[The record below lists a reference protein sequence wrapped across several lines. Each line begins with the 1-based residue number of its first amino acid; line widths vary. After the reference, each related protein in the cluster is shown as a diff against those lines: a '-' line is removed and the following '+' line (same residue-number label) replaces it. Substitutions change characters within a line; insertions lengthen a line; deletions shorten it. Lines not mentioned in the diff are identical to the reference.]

1 MRSPADLGIPLPR
14 TRRDQRHYSC
24 SGGLFVTVNRSLG
37 VGCNAVSAPRAST
50 RRLAASRIRIY
61 AVRALL
67 PTHLSQ
73 PYRLVVWTVCRT
85 WRHSH
90 IDVTQDRR
98 NLFALLQAAIG
109 AAVQAGEHRFDRQEL
124 SVREREVR
132 QIRAASYQRSD
143 RLGARSLNADRRYTR
158 RTHPSQAGFANRAAT
173 AASVTRVVYR

>member
-1 MRSPADLGIPLPR
+1 MRSPADLGIPLQR

-98 NLFALLQAAIG
+98 NVFALLQAAIG

-124 SVREREVR
+124 RSESV
-132 QIRAASYQRSD
+132 RSD
-143 RLGARSLNADRRYTR
+143 RYERRHTNVQIGWVLGRPTR
-158 RTHPSQAGFANRAAT
+158 TVATHVEHILAKRDVRIGPPRPP
-173 AASVTRVVYR
+173 R